1 LKPTGRGLRL
11 IVAIILVLSLSI
23 VSFDPILASIS
34 ILMITVLAYDTL
46 SLTLYTRRLTYTS
59 IEPRRLSMR
68 LRAGDRR
75 EFDARISL
83 PSGLGNYAEYSF
95 DYNWIS
101 IVRVSYLDGSVDVRV
116 RVEPRL
122 AGSYR
127 VSRVNVRL
135 YSRLRLLEAYGWIPF
150 DLEVKAYPRVL
161 PLIIEALRILE
172 AGLASY
178 TGVQPGRRRGY
189 GGEYLESREYTPG
202 DPIRFVDWKATAR
215 LSKLMVKEYLE
226 DVAGGVHVVYDR
238 RVLGGLTGDES
249 SSLLLSTIIGLT
261 NAGLTVTLTIKDGY
275 DVVDRSVS
283 GDPIDALK
291 ASLRYIL
298 GFVESMGWDI
308 YEYLEPLGYRSL
320 ADIARRLGLDELTG
334 FIGLRATSIDRI
346 IGYRGSD
353 GRIVYVGVS
362 VCDSRFIIDLAEEAY
377 RRGLD
382 LTVLTPGK
390 PWIDA
395 RDLEEAY
402 RMYLSHRAVIAALRR
417 LNVRVGV
424 KPMIGL

>member
-1 LKPTGRGLRL
+1 MKPTGRGLRL
-11 IVAIILVLSLSI
+11 LVALILVLSLSI
-23 VSFDPILASIS
+23 VLFDPILASVS
-34 ILMITVLAYDTL
+34 ILMIIVLVYDTL
-46 SLTLYTRRLTYTS
+46 SLTLSIKKLTYTS

-68 LRAGDRR
+68 LKAGDSR

-83 PSGLGNYAEYSF
+83 PSGFDTYAEYSF
-95 DYNWIS
+95 DYRWIS
-101 IVRVSYLDGSVDVRV
+101 IVRVSHLDRFVDVRV

-127 VSRVNVRL
+127 VSGINVRL
-135 YSRLRLLEAYGWIPF
+135 YSRFRLLEAYGCIPF

-161 PLIIEALRILE
+161 PLIIEALRMLE
-172 AGLASY
+172 AGLAGY

-189 GGEYLESREYTPG
+189 GGEYLESREYIPG
-202 DPIRFVDWKATAR
+202 DPFRFIDWKATAR

-238 RVLGGLTGDES
+238 RVLGGSTGDES

-261 NAGLTVTLTIKDGY
+261 NAGLTATLTIKDGY
-275 DVVDRSVS
+275 DIVDRSVS
-283 GDPIDALK
+283 GDPTDALK
-291 ASLRYIL
+291 ISLRYIL

-308 YEYLEPLGYRSL
+308 YDYLEPLGYRSI
-320 ADIARRLGLDELTG
+320 ADVARRLGLGELKG
-334 FIGLRATSIDRI
+334 FLGLRAASIDRI
-346 IGYRGSD
+346 VEYRRSD
-353 GRIVYVGVS
+353 SRIVYVGVS

-382 LTVLTPGK
+382 LTVLTPSK

-402 RMYLSHRAVIAALRR
+402 RMYVSHRAVITALRR
-417 LNVRVGV
+417 LNTRVGV
-424 KPMIGL
+424 RPLSGF